1 MSKRKLQLAQ
11 LDRKIQA
18 LSGLGE
24 LSQPPTGWLKA
35 TRLALGMSLQQLAAR
50 LNITRQSVQEIE
62 VREQEGSITLKS
74 LKEAAQAL
82 DLELVYALI
91 PKDGSL
97 DRLVERKAEELALKI
112 VSRTANTME
121 LEDQQNSKE
130 RLKEALAERTAQL
143 KREMPKTLWD

>member
-1 MSKRKLQLAQ
+1 MNKRKLQLTQ
-11 LDRKIQA
+11 LERKIQA
-18 LSGLGE
+18 LSGFSE
-24 LSQPPTGWLKA
+24 VSQPPTGWLKA

-74 LKEAAQAL
+74 LKEAAHAL

-97 DRLVERKAEELALKI
+97 DLLIERKAQELAMKI

-130 RLKEALAERTAQL
+130 RLREALAERTAQL
-143 KREMPKTLWD
+143 KSEMPKTLWD

>member
-112 VSRTANTME
+112 VSRTANTMK